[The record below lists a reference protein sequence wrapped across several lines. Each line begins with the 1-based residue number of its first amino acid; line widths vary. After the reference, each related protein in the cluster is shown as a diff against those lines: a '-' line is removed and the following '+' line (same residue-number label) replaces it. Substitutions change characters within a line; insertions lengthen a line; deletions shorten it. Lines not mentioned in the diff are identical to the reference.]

1 MPFSSVDEA
10 VKRHPSLSQYS
21 KNAQRAWVHAF
32 NSAYESG
39 KDESSAFAIAWAAAK
54 KADK

>member
-1 MPFSSVDEA
+1 MPFSSVEEA
-10 VKRHPSLSQYS
+10 VKRHPSLAQYS

-32 NSAYESG
+32 NSAMDSG
-39 KDESSAFAIAWAAAK
+39 KDESSSFAVAWSAAK